1 MYANKQIT
9 CFPMRRKM
17 ENTCVFRKRERESV
31 FVCVCVFVCERES
44 EREK

>member
-9 CFPMRRKM
+9 CFPVRRKM
-17 ENTCVFRKRERESV
+17 ENMCVFRKRERERES
-31 FVCVCVFVCERES
+31 VCVCVCEGER